1 MKQIMAKSKPD
12 LSSLSPETR
21 LAAAGRGYTEH
32 GFVNPAVYRG
42 STILL
47 PDVETLHN
55 QPYAYGRR
63 GTPTSRALDS
73 AIAALEGGHDAC
85 VTPSGLSAISTT
97 LLSYLNAGDHL
108 LVTDAVYY
116 PARHLC
122 DTVLKRLGI
131 ETTYFDPL
139 ADGMLAKMIRPNTK
153 LIYCETPGSQTMEV
167 QDIPAIAEV
176 AVRHG
181 CKLLVDNSWSGGHY
195 FKALQQGADISLQSA
210 SKYIGGHSD
219 LLMGTISSTAESWR
233 QLSENYGTL
242 GMCAGP
248 EDISLAI
255 RGLRTL
261 DVRLARHMSN
271 AIALAEWLRGRPEVE
286 KVMHP
291 ALASSDGHAIWK
303 RDFTGSSG
311 LFSIELKP
319 CSSAAVAAMID
330 GLQLFGIG
338 FGWGGFESLC
348 IPFRVRRTASVWKP
362 AGPCLRFHIG
372 LENPDD
378 LIADLGDG
386 FARLRAAT

>member
-1 MKQIMAKSKPD
+1 MSKTKPD
-12 LSSLSPETR
+12 LSKLSPATR
-21 LAAAGRGYTEH
+21 LIVAGSDYTEH

-47 PDVETLHN
+47 PDVETLHH
-55 QPYAYGRR
+55 QPHAYGRR

-73 AIAALEGGHDAC
+73 AIAALEGGHGAR

-97 LLSYLNAGDHL
+97 LLSYLNTGDHL
-108 LVTDAVYY
+108 LVTDAVYS
-116 PARHLC
+116 PARHFC
-122 DTVLKRLGI
+122 DTILKRLGI

-139 ADGMLAKMIRPNTK
+139 IGGALDSLIRPKTK
-153 LIYCETPGSQTMEV
+153 LVYCETPGSETMDV

-176 AVRHG
+176 TMRRG
-181 CKLLVDNSWSGGHY
+181 LRLLVDNSWSGGHY
-195 FKALQQGADISLQSA
+195 FKALRLGADISLQSG

-219 LLMGTISSTAESWR
+219 LLMGTISCNAESWR
-233 QLSENYGTL
+233 QLSETYGTL

-248 EDISLAI
+248 DDINLAL

-271 AIALAEWLRGRPEVE
+271 AITLAEWLRGRPEVE

-319 CSSAAVAAMID
+319 RSSAAVAAMID

-348 IPFRVRRTASVWKP
+348 IPFRAKRTASVWKP
-362 AGPCLRFHIG
+362 AGPCLRLHIG

-378 LIADLGDG
+378 LIADLTEG
-386 FARLRAAT
+386 FGRMKAAT